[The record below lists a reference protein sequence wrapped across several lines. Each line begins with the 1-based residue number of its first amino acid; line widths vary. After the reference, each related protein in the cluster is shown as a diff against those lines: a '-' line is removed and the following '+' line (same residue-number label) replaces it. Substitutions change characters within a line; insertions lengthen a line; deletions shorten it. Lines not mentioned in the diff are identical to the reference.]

1 MSRMAGTTPPLVVIP
16 ARYSSSRFPGKP
28 LADLAGI
35 SVLRRCYEQVRKVM
49 PVEQIVVATDDDRI
63 AAECRSHGM
72 RFEITSTNCLTGTD
86 RVAEVARRRASE
98 WYVNVQGDEPF
109 LDPAGLT
116 GIMTAITTAPKDC
129 GVVNAFAPI
138 SSEDD
143 FRNSS
148 IPKVVVAADGNLLYI
163 SRAAIPTTKSLGFAW
178 AKRQIGLY
186 AFRADALQAFAQFG
200 RKTPAEELED
210 IEILRFLELGYRVHM
225 IEVAGNGIAIDTP
238 EDLERA
244 RKLLTSST

>member
-1 MSRMAGTTPPLVVIP
+1 
-16 ARYSSSRFPGKP
+16 
-28 LADLAGI
+28 
-35 SVLRRCYEQVRKVM
+35 
-49 PVEQIVVATDDDRI
+49 
-63 AAECRSHGM
+63 
-72 RFEITSTNCLTGTD
+72 
-86 RVAEVARRRASE
+86 
-98 WYVNVQGDEPF
+98 
-109 LDPAGLT
+109 
-116 GIMTAITTAPKDC
+116 MTAIEAAPKDC
-129 GVVNAFAPI
+129 GVLNAFAPI
-138 SSEDD
+138 TNEND

-186 AFRADALQAFAQFG
+186 AFRADTLQAFAQFG

-244 RKLLTSST
+244 RKLLTSSN

>member
-1 MSRMAGTTPPLVVIP
+1 
-16 ARYSSSRFPGKP
+16 
-28 LADLAGI
+28 
-35 SVLRRCYEQVRKVM
+35 M
-49 PVEQIVVATDDDRI
+49 PIERIIVATDDDRI
-63 AAECRSHGM
+63 AAECRSHGI
-72 RFEITSTNCLTGTD
+72 RFEITSSECLTGTD
-86 RVAEVARRRASE
+86 RVAEVARRNDSE

-109 LDPAGLT
+109 LDPAGLRSL
-116 GIMTAITTAPKDC
+116 MAAIEAAPKDC
-129 GVVNAFAPI
+129 DILNAIAPI

-148 IPKVVVAADGNLLYI
+148 IPKAVVDGNGNLLYI

-186 AFRADALQAFAQFG
+186 AFRADALQAFAQHG

-210 IEILRFLELGYRVHM
+210 IEILRFLELGYRVQM

-244 RKLLTSST
+244 RKLLMHSN

>member
-1 MSRMAGTTPPLVVIP
+1 MAGTTPPLVVIP

-49 PVEQIVVATDDDRI
+49 PVERIVVATDDDRI

-72 RFEITSTNCLTGTD
+72 RHEMTSAACLTGTD
-86 RVAEVARRRASE
+86 RVAEVARRNDSD

-109 LDPAGLT
+109 LDPVGLKS
-116 GIMTAITTAPKDC
+116 MVTAIESAPDDC
-129 GVVNAFAPI
+129 CVLNAFAPI
-138 SSEDD
+138 SNEDD

-148 IPKVVVAADGNLLYI
+148 IPKVVVTADGKLLYI
-163 SRAAIPTTKSLGFAW
+163 SRAAIPTTKSLGFAS

-186 AFRADALQAFAQFG
+186 AFRADALQAFAQHG

-210 IEILRFLELGYRVHM
+210 IEILRFLELGYKVQM

-244 RKLLTSST
+244 RNLLASSK

>member
-1 MSRMAGTTPPLVVIP
+1 
-16 ARYSSSRFPGKP
+16 
-28 LADLAGI
+28 
-35 SVLRRCYEQVRKVM
+35 M
-49 PVEQIVVATDDDRI
+49 PIERIIVATDDDRI
-63 AAECRSHGM
+63 AAECRSHGI
-72 RFEITSTNCLTGTD
+72 RFEITSSECLTGTD
-86 RVAEVARRRASE
+86 RVAEVARRNDSE

-109 LDPAGLT
+109 LDPAGLRSL
-116 GIMTAITTAPKDC
+116 MAAIEAAPKDYDIL
-129 GVVNAFAPI
+129 NAFAPI

-148 IPKVVVAADGNLLYI
+148 IPKAVVDGNGNLLYI

-186 AFRADALQAFAQFG
+186 AFRADALQAFAQHG

-210 IEILRFLELGYRVHM
+210 IEILRFLELGYRVQM

-244 RKLLTSST
+244 RKLLMHSN